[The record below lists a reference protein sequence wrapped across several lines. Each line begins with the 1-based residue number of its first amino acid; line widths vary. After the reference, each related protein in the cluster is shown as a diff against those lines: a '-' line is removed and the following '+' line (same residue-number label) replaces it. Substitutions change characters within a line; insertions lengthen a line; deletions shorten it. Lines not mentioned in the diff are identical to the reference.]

1 LKNLFLVGLLLPA
14 LCFGA
19 EITFT
24 PEELAEIEGAPGPQG
39 DQGPSGPQ
47 GLNGSVGP
55 QGADGADGTRITE
68 LAGTCS
74 ADIGGEVF
82 EWACSEAGAVP
93 DPDPEPEP
101 EPDPACF
108 DGCEPFGSGNFEC
121 ADRQPQACWTDTHSE
136 RQGPAGFWIY
146 EVGGEP
152 EPGPEPEPEPEPGP
166 DPDPGPDPG
175 PDPDP
180 EPGPDPDPGE
190 PSAYRG
196 IPDPSAYFGY
206 DVYANYPVDLVVT
219 GNTATISG
227 QGTASD
233 PYFVDATGLSRN
245 GGLTISGS
253 YVIVQGGFVDY
264 PNTDG
269 PALSFGEGTTSCQF
283 CTVRDMEVFGSDAN
297 FDAGH
302 DAAVGLGSNNVW
314 LRGSIHGFG
323 DRRIDAQEQD
333 YHGIK
338 TFGPNVWILDAEI
351 YDVSGDS
358 VQVGDASRG
367 AASNVYIGGGYMHH
381 NRENGIDVKDSR
393 DVVVSGVKMEGFR
406 PTASSPGE
414 AFIIHDDA
422 FDAKILD
429 NVILDATRGIVSSGA
444 SGHLIEGN
452 NITALA
458 VGIELRN
465 TGNITVRDNTISAP
479 TCVNRQGGV
488 TGTVQTGCQ

>member
-1 LKNLFLVGLLLPA
+1 LKSIWLLFLPVV
-14 LCFGA
+14 CFGA

-24 PEELAEIEGAPGPQG
+24 SEEIADLQGIQGPQG
-39 DQGPSGPQ
+39 EQGEQGPQ
-47 GLNGSVGP
+47 GEPGPAGEDGLDGATGPVGP
-55 QGADGADGTRITE
+55 TGADGTTITE
-68 LAGTCS
+68 LDGTCS
-74 ADIGGEVF
+74 ASGF
-82 EWACSEAGAVP
+82 EWPCSEAGIE
-93 DPDPEPEP
+93 PEPEPDP

-108 DGCEPFGSGNFEC
+108 DGCFPYGSGNFEC
-121 ADRQPQACWTDTHSE
+121 ADQQLQACWIDIHTET
-136 RQGPAGFWIY
+136 QGAGGFWIY
-146 EVGGEP
+146 EVSGEP
-152 EPGPEPEPEPEPGP
+152 EPDPGP
-166 DPDPGPDPG
+166 DPEPEPDPG

-180 EPGPDPDPGE
+180 DPDPVPDPDPGE

-206 DVYANYPVDLVVT
+206 DVYANYPVDQVVT

-297 FDAGH
+297 FNAGH

-323 DRRIDAQEQD
+323 DRRIEAPEQD

-393 DVVVSGVKMEGFR
+393 NVVVSGVKMEGFR
-406 PTASSPGE
+406 PTGSSPGE

-422 FDAKILD
+422 LDAKILD
-429 NVILDATRGIVSSGA
+429 NIILDSNLGIVSSGA

-452 NITALA
+452 NITALSE
-458 VGIELRN
+458 GIQLRN
-465 TGNITVRDNTISAP
+465 TSNITVRDNTISAP
-479 TCVNRQGGV
+479 VCVNRQSGV